1 MKNQGG
7 SGLRRPAIAVLA
19 LLVLV
24 VSAASAQKNA
34 TLDPRLTAKADGPSG
49 LKWIGGE
56 RESPFMHP
64 GVSCIACHSKGEGPR
79 FQIAGTVYTNIDEKD
94 DWLGVEGAVVQL
106 TDKKGTV
113 VSFTTNKSG
122 NFFSGRRDAALTF
135 PATVKV
141 LKGKAEN
148 AMQSPA
154 PSGDCLSCHTAKGAN
169 GAPGRVI
176 AP

>member
-1 MKNQGG
+1 MKNPKRNR
-7 SGLRRPAIAVLA
+7 LRRAAIAGV
-19 LLVLV
+19 LLVLLV
-24 VSAASAQKNA
+24 AVACAQRNA

-49 LKWIGGE
+49 LKWIGGD

-79 FQIAGTVYTNIDEKD
+79 FQVAGTVYANIDEKD
-94 DWLGVEGAVVQL
+94 DWLGVEGAEVQL
-106 TDKKGTV
+106 SDKKGTV
-113 VSFTTNKSG
+113 VSLTTNKSG

-154 PSGDCLSCHTAKGAN
+154 PSGDCLACHTAKGAN